1 MSDQGQTYLAFI
13 EGELKAERERRVT
26 YDARG
31 QALVT
36 TSSALVTLLAGLAG
50 VVKGATTIRISP
62 GTLAV
67 VVLALFLFVCA
78 AVCGIVAGWNRHYAV
93 ASYGTLDRM
102 LTGHWTDDEVDARNN
117 VATLHSLTVR
127 TLRQA
132 NAFKAACVSVG
143 LVAQVLALVT
153 LGTSVILVLGQ
164 TSR

>member
-1 MSDQGQTYLAFI
+1 VSDQGQTYLAFI
-13 EGELKAERERRVT
+13 EAELKAERERRAA

-36 TSSALVTLLAGLAG
+36 TSGALVTVLAGLAA
-50 VVKGATTIRISP
+50 VVKAGTAVRVSP

-67 VVLALFLFVCA
+67 VILALFLFVCA
-78 AVCGIVAGWNRHYAV
+78 AACGIVAGWNRHYAL
-93 ASYGTLDRM
+93 ARHGTLERM
-102 LTGHWTDDEVDARNN
+102 LNEHWTDDEVDARNN

-143 LVAQVLALVT
+143 LVAQVLALVA
-153 LGTSVILVLGQ
+153 LGASVILVLGH
-164 TSR
+164 TPV